1 MTREA
6 TPEARSDPSPDRRLA
21 PRPLPA
27 HLTSAAALWL
37 SSRAALPFWKIAS
50 PPSNETGRRWRA
62 LGEEIDACGPDQFA
76 AALDAEIGRRATAFI
91 TGLEAYRRHP
101 YRRSAA
107 AMPVIWE
114 EGASRVLDYCGEPGA
129 PAVLVI
135 PSLINR
141 YYVLDLLPERS
152 FLRFLAG
159 QGLRPLVVDWGE
171 PGPVELGLDLGGYVE
186 RLDRAFTAA
195 SQSSGKPIAVV
206 GYCMGGLLALA
217 LAQRRQPQVAC
228 LALLATPWDF
238 AAERPI
244 PPGLLRFF
252 DEWLSTS
259 AAAALP
265 VELVQSLFFM
275 LDPFLAQRKFVRFAA
290 LDPTGAEARSFVALE
305 DWINDGVPL
314 PIGVARECLASW
326 YGDNMPG
333 RGLWQV
339 AGTKVRP
346 QQFRRPTL
354 VVIPGRDRIVPPLS
368 AEPLAAAIPNA
379 EVMRPPLGHIGMM
392 SAARAPDMLW
402 SPIAG
407 WLKAQ
412 LDRLPYGRWLD
423 SDGGRS

>member
-1 MTREA
+1 M
-6 TPEARSDPSPDRRLA
+6 

-37 SSRAALPFWKIAS
+37 SSRAALPFWKTAS

-62 LGEEIDACGPDQFA
+62 LGEDIDAFGPDRFA

-91 TGLEAYRRHP
+91 TGLETYRRHP
-101 YRRSAA
+101 YRRAA
-107 AMPVIWE
+107 TAVPVIWT
-114 EGASRVLDYCGEPGA
+114 EGSSRLLDYRYDDSDA
-129 PAVLVI
+129 PSVLIV

-171 PGPVELGLDLGGYVE
+171 PGPAERGFDLGGYVE
-186 RLDRAFTAA
+186 RLDRAFAA
-195 SQSSGKPIAVV
+195 AAQSSGRPIAIV

-217 LAQRRQPQVAC
+217 LAQRSQRQVAC

-238 AAERPI
+238 AAEGSI
-244 PPGLLRFF
+244 APGLLQLF
-252 DEWLSTS
+252 DERLSGADTP
-259 AAAALP
+259 ALP
-265 VELVQSLFFM
+265 VELVQSLFFI
-275 LDPFLAQRKFVRFAA
+275 LDPFLGQRKFVRFAG
-290 LDPTGAEARSFVALE
+290 LDPTGAEARRFVALE

-314 PIGVARECLASW
+314 PIAVARECLGSW
-326 YGDNMPG
+326 YGDNATG

-346 QQFRRPTL
+346 QQLRRPTL
-354 VVIPGRDRIVPPLS
+354 VVIPGRDRIVPPAS
-368 AEPLAAAIPNA
+368 AEPLAAAIRNA
-379 EVMRPPLGHIGMM
+379 EVLRPPLGHIGMM
-392 SAARAPDMLW
+392 SAARAPDLLW
-402 SPIAG
+402 TPVAQ

-412 LDRLPYGRWLD
+412 LDHSPRGRRLD
-423 SDGGRS
+423 SGGWRS